1 MPARPHFQKLVERV
15 RLLPPLPAAV
25 VFPCDR
31 DALQAALSA
40 AFAGYLEPTLVGPEA
55 RIREAADRA
64 GLDISRL
71 PLEGT
76 PDDPHAASARAAGLA
91 RDGRVAALV
100 KGSLTHEALLAP
112 VADPASGLR
121 TGRRLS
127 HAYFVDVASAPRGVV
142 LTDAQLNVN
151 PNLPAKQDIVHN
163 AIQLAHALGIETP
176 HVALLAA
183 MDGPSPGFRSTAD
196 AAALKSMA
204 LQGLF
209 GAARVDGPF
218 TPDSALSA
226 DTARLRGLAGDV
238 AGHADV
244 LVAPSMESAVMMV
257 RTMLAVGAGMGAGIV
272 LGASVPVVASMR
284 HDPIEVRVAACV
296 LASLVHA
303 AKAKGSATP
312 APPPPIA
319 TLSTRFAA

>member
-1 MPARPHFQKLVERV
+1 MPVRPHFQKLVERV
-15 RLLPPLPAAV
+15 RPLPPLPAAV

-31 DALQAALSA
+31 DALQTALSA

-55 RIREAADRA
+55 RIRDAADRA
-64 GLDISRL
+64 GLDIARL
-71 PLEGT
+71 PVVDT
-76 PDDPHAASARAAGLA
+76 PDDPRAASVRAALLA

-127 HAYFVDVASAPRGVV
+127 HAYFVDVATAPRGLL
-142 LTDAQLNVN
+142 LTDAQLNLN

-163 AIQLAHALGIETP
+163 AVLLAHALGIEVP
-176 HVALLAA
+176 NVAVLAA
-183 MDGPSPGFRSTAD
+183 MDGPSPGLRSTAD

-204 LQGLF
+204 QQGLF
-209 GAARVDGPF
+209 GSARVDGPF

-226 DTARLRGLAGDV
+226 DIARQRSLAGEV
-238 AGHADV
+238 AGRADV
-244 LVAPSMESAVMMV
+244 VVAPSMESAVMMV
-257 RTMLAVGAGMGAGIV
+257 RTMLAVGNGLGAGLV
-272 LGASVPVVASMR
+272 LGASVPIVASLR

-303 AKAKGSATP
+303 ARAKATATAAAPGP
-312 APPPPIA
+312 A
-319 TLSTRFAA
+319 AARVAA